1 MIRHFKLNLVIYFFF
16 SFLFLILASII
27 TNGWLITWYALKI
40 PALLPPHFDLR
51 FYQYPAMA
59 IDNGRNPLFA
69 MHEIWV
75 TTSDNKGIS
84 EYFLTQF
91 KLAHFLKF
99 HKEPY
104 FLSFAIFIII
114 NYIYCCYKLL
124 NIKKN
129 SFWILILFFSS
140 GSLLGIERT
149 NNDLIIFI
157 LLYWMAM
164 YPNILGIF
172 FYLSSVI
179 IEYWPAVTG
188 ITFIKKK
195 IKILALVL
203 IVCFFAYNLKAI
215 FFNTPILND
224 WFSFGAK
231 STTLTINRFFLIN
244 INYLVILVTLIIFT
258 LISLLPSLNI
268 LKLEFK
274 KEPTAFIER
283 LFLTGSS
290 IYIGLFILESNYD
303 YKLIFIIFCV
313 PYISLLKNKI
323 TKYSVLISM
332 IVASNYTW
340 MSNHNLNSLGA
351 FMNIGIKCLL
361 FIMLLNLLIRYII
374 NFYKK
379 YGIKKIFL

>member
-1 MIRHFKLNLVIYFFF
+1 MIRHFKLNLVIYLFF

-40 PALLPPHFDLR
+40 NTLLPPHFDLR

-59 IDNGRNPLFA
+59 IDTGRNPLFA
-69 MHEIWV
+69 MHEYWV
-75 TTSDNKGIS
+75 PPHNRGMS
-84 EYFLTQF
+84 EYFLPQF

-104 FLSFAIFIII
+104 FLSFALFILI

-129 SFWILILFFSS
+129 SFWVLILFFSS

-172 FYLSSVI
+172 FYLGAVI
-179 IEYWPAVTG
+179 IEFWPVVAG

-195 IKILALVL
+195 IKILGLIL
-203 IVCFFAYNLKAI
+203 IVCFFAYNFKGI
-215 FFNTPILND
+215 FFNAPILND

-231 STTLTINRFFLIN
+231 STAIAINRFFLIN
-244 INYLVILVTLIIFT
+244 IDYLIISVILIFFT

-303 YKLIFIIFCV
+303 YKLVFIIFCV

-323 TKYSVLISM
+323 NKYSILISM
-332 IVASNYTW
+332 IIASNYPW
-340 MSNHNLNSLGA
+340 MSNNNVNSLGA
-351 FMNIGIKCLL
+351 FINIGIKCLL
-361 FIMLLNLLIRYII
+361 FVMLLNLLIRYII
-374 NFYKK
+374 NFYQK

>member
-1 MIRHFKLNLVIYFFF
+1 MIRHFKLNLVVYIFF
-16 SFLFLILASII
+16 SFLFLIILSII
-27 TNGWLITWYALKI
+27 TNGWVITWHALKI
-40 PALLPPHFDLR
+40 PTLLPSHFDLR
-51 FYQYPAMA
+51 YYQYPAMA
-59 IDNGRNPLFA
+59 IDIGKDPLFA
-69 MHEIWV
+69 THEIWAN
-75 TTSDNKGIS
+75 SQSKGHS

-91 KLAHFLKF
+91 KIAYFLNF

-104 FLSFAIFIII
+104 FLSFAIFVLI

-172 FYLSSVI
+172 FYLCAVF
-179 IEYWPAVTG
+179 IEFWPAVAG
-188 ITFIKKK
+188 INFVKKK
-195 IKILALVL
+195 IKILALIL
-203 IVCFFAYNLKAI
+203 IVCFFAYNLKVV
-215 FFNTPILND
+215 FFNDPILND

-231 STTLTINRFFLIN
+231 STAVVISRFFLIN
-244 INYLVILVTLIIFT
+244 INYLIISVILILFT

-290 IYIGLFILESNYD
+290 IYIGLFIYESNYD

-323 TKYSVLISM
+323 NKYFILISM
-332 IVASNYTW
+332 LVASNYAW
-340 MSNHNLNSLGA
+340 MSNNHNVNSLGS
-351 FMNIGIKCLL
+351 FINISIKCLL
-361 FIMLLNLLIRYII
+361 FVMLLNLLIRYII

-379 YGIKKIFL
+379 YGIKKFFL

>member
-1 MIRHFKLNLVIYFFF
+1 MIRHFKLNLVVYLFLF
-16 SFLFLILASII
+16 FLFLILVSII
-27 TNGWLITWYALKI
+27 TNGWLITWSALKI
-40 PALLPPHFDLR
+40 PTLLPPHFDLR
-51 FYQYPAMA
+51 FYQYPAMS
-59 IDNGRNPLFA
+59 IDIGRNPLFA
-69 MHEIWV
+69 MHEYWI
-75 TTSDNKGIS
+75 TPDNKGIS

-104 FLSFAIFIII
+104 FLSFAVFILI

-172 FYLSSVI
+172 FYLGAVI
-179 IEYWPAVTG
+179 IEFWPAVAG
-188 ITFIKKK
+188 IIFIKKK
-195 IKILALVL
+195 IKILGLIL
-203 IVCFFAYNLKAI
+203 IVCFFAYNFKGI
-215 FFNTPILND
+215 FFNAPILND

-231 STTLTINRFFLIN
+231 STAIAINRFFLIN
-244 INYLVILVTLIIFT
+244 IDYLIISVILIFFT

-283 LFLTGSS
+283 LFLAGSS

-303 YKLIFIIFCV
+303 YKLVFIIFCA

-323 TKYSVLISM
+323 NKYSILISM
-332 IVASNYTW
+332 IIASNYPW
-340 MSNHNLNSLGA
+340 MSNHNVNSLGA

-361 FIMLLNLLIRYII
+361 FVMLLNLLIRYII
-374 NFYKK
+374 NFYQK

>member
-1 MIRHFKLNLVIYFFF
+1 
-16 SFLFLILASII
+16 
-27 TNGWLITWYALKI
+27 
-40 PALLPPHFDLR
+40 
-51 FYQYPAMA
+51 MA
-59 IDNGRNPLFA
+59 R
-69 MHEIWV
+69 
-75 TTSDNKGIS
+75 
-84 EYFLTQF
+84 
-91 KLAHFLKF
+91 
-99 HKEPY
+99 
-104 FLSFAIFIII
+104 
-114 NYIYCCYKLL
+114 
-124 NIKKN
+124 
-129 SFWILILFFSS
+129 
-140 GSLLGIERT
+140 
-149 NNDLIIFI
+149 
-157 LLYWMAM
+157 

-172 FYLSSVI
+172 FYLGAVI

-195 IKILALVL
+195 IKILGLIL
-203 IVCFFAYNLKAI
+203 IVCFFAYNFKAI
-215 FFNTPILND
+215 FFFNTPVLND

-231 STTLTINRFFLIN
+231 STALTINRFFLIN

-340 MSNHNLNSLGA
+340 MSNHNLSSLGA
-351 FMNIGIKCLL
+351 FINIGTKCL
-361 FIMLLNLLIRYII
+361 FFVMLLNLLIRYII